1 MIVFAAARIVF
12 DVTRAVLGAPVRF
25 TALGDLAFG
34 AASAWASWWLFFWSP
49 FSPLIRVA
57 TPAEFWQRVADMF
70 SHGGF
75 PVATIL
81 MIGVVWA
88 FVAEVFRMIRA
99 LARLVVG
106 REC

>member
-1 MIVFAAARIVF
+1 M
-12 DVTRAVLGAPVRF
+12 
-25 TALGDLAFG
+25 
-34 AASAWASWWLFFWSP
+34 SP
-49 FSPLIRVA
+49 MVAKA

-70 SHGGF
+70 SQGGF